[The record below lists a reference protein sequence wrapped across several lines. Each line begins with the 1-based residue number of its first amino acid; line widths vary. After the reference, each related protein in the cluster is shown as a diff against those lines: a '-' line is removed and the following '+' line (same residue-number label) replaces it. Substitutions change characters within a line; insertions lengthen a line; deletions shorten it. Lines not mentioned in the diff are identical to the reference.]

1 MRRSIAL
8 VIGERYLE
16 HLTDGDLRLLAE
28 ATDAP
33 GINLDEAVSYF
44 RSRPDQI
51 QKHMAAPAVY
61 DRLFSAAQGDVFVSA
76 SPFLTFAVLVE
87 RSARD
92 LGRAPFVMEWTATRR
107 RVPLFDAGELG
118 GFLESS
124 SHRLFLAEL
133 LASYTHSVSG
143 VIWRRHGR
151 RWQQHRFSEL
161 DPVRLAAL
169 LEVVPEEEH
178 SGVYRR
184 LGDAALFLSGVFPD
198 YSDRWASSP
207 LNHERLGRTGV
218 WSDVAAGAPSMF
230 SGRAEEREGLQ
241 FLEELGRR
249 WYRLAL
255 RTASAPHTYGMRVVA
270 SVGDRFTHARR
281 VLNFIADRYLFVRQW
296 WAGELGN

>member
-1 MRRSIAL
+1 MRRRIAL

-33 GINLDEAVSYF
+33 ATNLDDAVSYL
-44 RSRPDQI
+44 RSRPDRI
-51 QKHMAAPAVY
+51 QRHMADPGMY
-61 DRLFSAAQGDVFVSA
+61 DRLFSATGGEVFVGA

-87 RSARD
+87 RAARD
-92 LGRAPFVMEWTATRR
+92 LGRAPFVMEWTATRS

-133 LASYTHSVSG
+133 LASYTHTVSG
-143 VIWRRHGR
+143 VIWRRDVR
-151 RWQQHRFSEL
+151 RWRPHRFSEL

-198 YSDRWASSP
+198 YTHRWVSSP
-207 LNHERLGRTGV
+207 LNHERLGRTGA
-218 WSDVAAGAPSMF
+218 WDVSSGERSMF
-230 SGRAEEREGLQ
+230 SGRGHEREGLQ

-281 VLNFIADRYLFVRQW
+281 VLNFITDRYLFVRQW

>member
-28 ATDAP
+28 ATDTP
-33 GINLDEAVSYF
+33 RTTVDEAVSYL

-51 QKHMAAPAVY
+51 QRRMADRAVY
-61 DRLFSAAQGDVFVSA
+61 DRLFSATGGDVFVGA

-87 RSARD
+87 RAARD

-107 RVPLFDAGELG
+107 RVPLFDAGALG

-143 VIWRRHGR
+143 VIWRRDAR
-151 RWQQHRFSEL
+151 RWRPHRFNEL

-198 YSDRWASSP
+198 YSDSWVSSP
-207 LNHERLGRTGV
+207 LNHERLGRTGA
-218 WSDVAAGAPSMF
+218 WDVSSGARSMF
-230 SGRAEEREGLQ
+230 SGRGQEREGLQ

-249 WYRLAL
+249 WYGLAL
-255 RTASAPHTYGMRVVA
+255 RTASVPHTYGMRVVA

-281 VLNFIADRYLFVRQW
+281 VLNFIADRYLFVRQRW
-296 WAGELGN
+296 IGELRN

>member
-1 MRRSIAL
+1 M
-8 VIGERYLE
+8 IGERYLE
-16 HLTDGDLRLLAE
+16 HLTDGDLRMLAE
-28 ATDAP
+28 AADAP
-33 GINLDEAVSYF
+33 ATNLDDAVSYL

-51 QKHMAAPAVY
+51 QRHMADPGMY
-61 DRLFSAAQGDVFVSA
+61 DRLFSATGGEVFVGA

-87 RSARD
+87 RAARD
-92 LGRAPFVMEWTATRR
+92 LGRAPFVMEWTATRS

-133 LASYTHSVSG
+133 LASYTHTVSG
-143 VIWRRHGR
+143 VIWRRDVR
-151 RWQQHRFSEL
+151 RWRAHRFSEL

-198 YSDRWASSP
+198 YTDRWVSSP
-207 LNHERLGRTGV
+207 LNHERLGRTGA
-218 WSDVAAGAPSMF
+218 WDVSSGERSMF
-230 SGRAEEREGLQ
+230 SSRGHEREGLQ

>member
-28 ATDAP
+28 ATDT
-33 GINLDEAVSYF
+33 GTDVDEAVSYL

-51 QKHMAAPAVY
+51 QTHMADRAVY
-61 DRLFSAAQGDVFVSA
+61 DRLFSATGGDVFVGA

-87 RSARD
+87 RAARD
-92 LGRAPFVMEWTATRR
+92 LGRAPFVMEWTATRG

-143 VIWRRHGR
+143 VIWRRDAR
-151 RWQQHRFSEL
+151 RWRPHRFSEL

-198 YSDRWASSP
+198 YSDRWVSSP
-207 LNHERLGRTGV
+207 LNHERLGRTGA
-218 WSDVAAGAPSMF
+218 WDVSSGARPMGP
-230 SGRAEEREGLQ
+230 GRGQEREGLQ

-255 RTASAPHTYGMRVVA
+255 RTASVPHTYGMRVVA

-296 WAGELGN
+296 WIGELGS